1 MKTALKIAWRYL
13 FAKKQFNAI
22 HIITAISSVAV
33 GVVTAA
39 MICVLSVMNGFGV
52 MIEHLFS
59 QFDPDLRITSQ
70 SGKSFVI
77 SEEKKSKLLELPSI
91 NLISE
96 SISETALAYFEEK
109 QMPVQLMGVDSVFG
123 QLTNIENIIE
133 QVAQL
138 ECIKPYILCGG
149 TALAMQVGH
158 RKSEDLD
165 FMMWRISKTEKP
177 EVNWNLIEKELK
189 EKIGEIENFNMLG
202 FDQVE
207 FVVKGVKFSFF
218 VSDNLSP
225 VTKPIDY
232 LGNIRLAD
240 IESIMAMKMEVMLRR
255 MKFRDYYDI
264 YCMLQE
270 GYSIHNGMEKAL
282 NLSRHR
288 LSSKNIV
295 AMLLGGQF
303 IPDNNFATLEPK
315 YDVTKEQIREYVMQ
329 KLKE

>member
-1 MKTALKIAWRYL
+1 MR
-13 FAKKQFNAI
+13 Q
-22 HIITAISSVAV
+22 
-33 GVVTAA
+33 G
-39 MICVLSVMNGFGV
+39 
-52 MIEHLFS
+52 
-59 QFDPDLRITSQ
+59 
-70 SGKSFVI
+70 
-77 SEEKKSKLLELPSI
+77 
-91 NLISE
+91 LI
-96 SISETALAYFEEK
+96 
-109 QMPVQLMGVDSVFG
+109 
-123 QLTNIENIIE
+123 TNIEAIIE

-149 TALAMQVGH
+149 TALAIQIGH

-177 EVNWNLIEKELK
+177 EVNWNAIERELK

-207 FVVKGVKFSFF
+207 FVVRGVKFSFF

-225 VTKPIDY
+225 VTAPTEY

-270 GYSIHNGMEKAL
+270 GYSIHNGIEKAL

-288 LSSKNIV
+288 LSSKNII
-295 AMLLGGQF
+295 AMLLGGRF

-315 YDVTKEQIREYVMQ
+315 YDVTKEQIREYIMQ

>member
-1 MKTALKIAWRYL
+1 MRQGLT
-13 FAKKQFNAI
+13 
-22 HIITAISSVAV
+22 
-33 GVVTAA
+33 
-39 MICVLSVMNGFGV
+39 
-52 MIEHLFS
+52 
-59 QFDPDLRITSQ
+59 
-70 SGKSFVI
+70 
-77 SEEKKSKLLELPSI
+77 
-91 NLISE
+91 
-96 SISETALAYFEEK
+96 
-109 QMPVQLMGVDSVFG
+109 
-123 QLTNIENIIE
+123 TNIEAIIE

-149 TALAMQVGH
+149 TALAIQIGH

-177 EVNWNLIEKELK
+177 EVNWNAIERELK

-207 FVVKGVKFSFF
+207 FVVRGVKFSFF

-225 VTKPIDY
+225 VTAPTEY
-232 LGNIRLAD
+232 LGNICLAD

-270 GYSIHNGMEKAL
+270 GYSIHNGIEKAL

-288 LSSKNIV
+288 LSSKNII
-295 AMLLGGQF
+295 AMLLGGRF

-315 YDVTKEQIREYVMQ
+315 YDVTKEQIREYIMQ

>member
-1 MKTALKIAWRYL
+1 MR
-13 FAKKQFNAI
+13 Q
-22 HIITAISSVAV
+22 
-33 GVVTAA
+33 G
-39 MICVLSVMNGFGV
+39 
-52 MIEHLFS
+52 
-59 QFDPDLRITSQ
+59 
-70 SGKSFVI
+70 
-77 SEEKKSKLLELPSI
+77 
-91 NLISE
+91 
-96 SISETALAYFEEK
+96 
-109 QMPVQLMGVDSVFG
+109 
-123 QLTNIENIIE
+123 LTINIEAIIE

-149 TALAMQVGH
+149 TALAIQIGH

-177 EVNWNLIEKELK
+177 EVNWNAIERELK

-225 VTKPIDY
+225 VTAPTEY

-264 YCMLQE
+264 YCMLRE
-270 GYSIHNGMEKAL
+270 DYSIHNGIEKAL

-288 LSSKNIV
+288 LSSKNII

-303 IPDNNFATLEPK
+303 IPDNNFATLKPK
-315 YDVTKEQIREYVMQ
+315 FDVTKEQIREYIMQ

>member
-1 MKTALKIAWRYL
+1 MRQGLT
-13 FAKKQFNAI
+13 
-22 HIITAISSVAV
+22 
-33 GVVTAA
+33 
-39 MICVLSVMNGFGV
+39 
-52 MIEHLFS
+52 
-59 QFDPDLRITSQ
+59 
-70 SGKSFVI
+70 
-77 SEEKKSKLLELPSI
+77 
-91 NLISE
+91 
-96 SISETALAYFEEK
+96 
-109 QMPVQLMGVDSVFG
+109 
-123 QLTNIENIIE
+123 TNIENIIE

-149 TALAMQVGH
+149 TALAMQIGH

-315 YDVTKEQIREYVMQ
+315 YDVTKEQIREYIMQ

>member
-1 MKTALKIAWRYL
+1 MRQGLT
-13 FAKKQFNAI
+13 
-22 HIITAISSVAV
+22 
-33 GVVTAA
+33 
-39 MICVLSVMNGFGV
+39 
-52 MIEHLFS
+52 
-59 QFDPDLRITSQ
+59 
-70 SGKSFVI
+70 
-77 SEEKKSKLLELPSI
+77 
-91 NLISE
+91 
-96 SISETALAYFEEK
+96 
-109 QMPVQLMGVDSVFG
+109 
-123 QLTNIENIIE
+123 TNIEAIIE

-149 TALAMQVGH
+149 TALAIQIGH

-177 EVNWNLIEKELK
+177 EVNWNAIERELK

-207 FVVKGVKFSFF
+207 FVVRGVKFSFF

-225 VTKPIDY
+225 VTAPTEY

-270 GYSIHNGMEKAL
+270 GYSIHNGIEKAL
-282 NLSRHR
+282 SLSRHR
-288 LSSKNIV
+288 LSSKNII

-303 IPDNNFATLEPK
+303 ISDNNFATLEPK
-315 YDVTKEQIREYVMQ
+315 YDVTKEQIREYIMQ

>member
-1 MKTALKIAWRYL
+1 MRQGLT
-13 FAKKQFNAI
+13 
-22 HIITAISSVAV
+22 
-33 GVVTAA
+33 
-39 MICVLSVMNGFGV
+39 
-52 MIEHLFS
+52 
-59 QFDPDLRITSQ
+59 
-70 SGKSFVI
+70 
-77 SEEKKSKLLELPSI
+77 
-91 NLISE
+91 
-96 SISETALAYFEEK
+96 
-109 QMPVQLMGVDSVFG
+109 
-123 QLTNIENIIE
+123 TNIEAIIE

-149 TALAMQVGH
+149 TALAMQIGH

-177 EVNWNLIEKELK
+177 EVNWNAIEKELRK
-189 EKIGEIENFNMLG
+189 KIGEIESFNMLG

-207 FVVKGVKFSFF
+207 FVVRGVKFSFF
-218 VSDNLSP
+218 VSDNLSL
-225 VTKPIDY
+225 VTAPTDY

-240 IESIMAMKMEVMLRR
+240 IESIMAMKMVVMLRR

-264 YCMLQE
+264 YCILQE
-270 GYSIHNGMEKAL
+270 GYSINKGIEKAL

-288 LSSKNIV
+288 LSSKNII

-315 YDVTKEQIREYVMQ
+315 YDVTKEQIREYIMR

>member
-1 MKTALKIAWRYL
+1 MRQGLT
-13 FAKKQFNAI
+13 
-22 HIITAISSVAV
+22 
-33 GVVTAA
+33 
-39 MICVLSVMNGFGV
+39 
-52 MIEHLFS
+52 
-59 QFDPDLRITSQ
+59 
-70 SGKSFVI
+70 
-77 SEEKKSKLLELPSI
+77 
-91 NLISE
+91 
-96 SISETALAYFEEK
+96 
-109 QMPVQLMGVDSVFG
+109 
-123 QLTNIENIIE
+123 TNIEAIIE

-149 TALAMQVGH
+149 TALAIQIGH

-177 EVNWNLIEKELK
+177 EVNWNAIERELK

-207 FVVKGVKFSFF
+207 FVVRGVKFSFF

-225 VTKPIDY
+225 VTAPTEY

-270 GYSIHNGMEKAL
+270 GYSIHNGIEKAL

-288 LSSKNIV
+288 LSSKNII

-315 YDVTKEQIREYVMQ
+315 YDVTKEQIREYTMQ

>member
-1 MKTALKIAWRYL
+1 MRQGLT
-13 FAKKQFNAI
+13 
-22 HIITAISSVAV
+22 
-33 GVVTAA
+33 
-39 MICVLSVMNGFGV
+39 
-52 MIEHLFS
+52 
-59 QFDPDLRITSQ
+59 
-70 SGKSFVI
+70 
-77 SEEKKSKLLELPSI
+77 
-91 NLISE
+91 
-96 SISETALAYFEEK
+96 
-109 QMPVQLMGVDSVFG
+109 
-123 QLTNIENIIE
+123 TNIEAIIE

-149 TALAMQVGH
+149 TALAIQIGH

-177 EVNWNLIEKELK
+177 EVNWNAIERELK

-225 VTKPIDY
+225 VTAPTEY

-270 GYSIHNGMEKAL
+270 GYSIHNGIEKAL
-282 NLSRHR
+282 SLSRHR
-288 LSSKNIV
+288 LSSKNII

-315 YDVTKEQIREYVMQ
+315 YDVTKEQIREYIMQ

>member
-1 MKTALKIAWRYL
+1 MRQGLT
-13 FAKKQFNAI
+13 
-22 HIITAISSVAV
+22 
-33 GVVTAA
+33 
-39 MICVLSVMNGFGV
+39 
-52 MIEHLFS
+52 
-59 QFDPDLRITSQ
+59 
-70 SGKSFVI
+70 
-77 SEEKKSKLLELPSI
+77 
-91 NLISE
+91 
-96 SISETALAYFEEK
+96 
-109 QMPVQLMGVDSVFG
+109 
-123 QLTNIENIIE
+123 TNIEAIIE

-149 TALAMQVGH
+149 TALAIQIDH

-177 EVNWNLIEKELK
+177 EVNWNAIERELK

-225 VTKPIDY
+225 VTAPTEY

-240 IESIMAMKMEVMLRR
+240 IESIMAMKMVVMLRR

-270 GYSIHNGMEKAL
+270 GYSIHNGIEKAL

-288 LSSKNIV
+288 LSSKNII

-303 IPDNNFATLEPK
+303 VPDHNFATLEPK
-315 YDVTKEQIREYVMQ
+315 YDITKEQIREYIMQ

>member
-1 MKTALKIAWRYL
+1 MRQGLT
-13 FAKKQFNAI
+13 
-22 HIITAISSVAV
+22 
-33 GVVTAA
+33 
-39 MICVLSVMNGFGV
+39 
-52 MIEHLFS
+52 
-59 QFDPDLRITSQ
+59 
-70 SGKSFVI
+70 
-77 SEEKKSKLLELPSI
+77 
-91 NLISE
+91 
-96 SISETALAYFEEK
+96 
-109 QMPVQLMGVDSVFG
+109 
-123 QLTNIENIIE
+123 TNIENIIE

-149 TALAMQVGH
+149 TALAMQIGH

-225 VTKPIDY
+225 VTNPIDY

-270 GYSIHNGMEKAL
+270 GYSIHNGIEKVL

-288 LSSKNIV
+288 LSSKNII

-315 YDVTKEQIREYVMQ
+315 YDVTKEQIREYIMQ